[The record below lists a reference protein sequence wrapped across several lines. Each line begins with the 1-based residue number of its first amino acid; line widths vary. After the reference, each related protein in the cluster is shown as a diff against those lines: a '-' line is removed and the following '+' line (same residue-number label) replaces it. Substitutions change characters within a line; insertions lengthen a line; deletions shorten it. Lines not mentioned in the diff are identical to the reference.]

1 MLEKIKRIERCIDRN
16 SIHNHRFYL
25 NATFKRVH
33 VVTTQTVSC
42 DVEAV
47 NVECELNY
55 EMAVK

>member
-1 MLEKIKRIERCIDRN
+1 VLYRQEFN
-16 SIHNHRFYL
+16 PQPQLFLL
-25 NATFKRVH
+25 NGTFKTAH